1 MAGNVYGLFVGID
14 KYPDPKAE
22 LHGCVADVTSMR
34 KLLEKRIQPRESFH
48 ALELLDQDATRANIM
63 ARFRQHLGQAGPGDI
78 ALFYYAGHGS
88 EEIAPSEFQGLD
100 TGDKFQ
106 TLVCWDSRLPEADHW
121 DLADKELS
129 GLIAN
134 VAGDDPGKAP
144 HIAIVLDCCH
154 SGSGT
159 RDSDEVTPRQ
169 LEGRQSQRPVATFDL
184 SGAGSVGG
192 PTVGGRLALP
202 HGRHVLMAACLPTEK
217 AKELQINGEPR
228 GVFSYYLQEALQ
240 QATNGTPSY
249 RDLFKRVSALVSL
262 RVTDQAPQLEATD
275 QNVDQP
281 FLGGKVAASRPYFTM
296 SREKFDWAI
305 DGGSIQGIPDPAD
318 GKTELAL
325 FDARPDVNLLDLTQA
340 IGRAEVTQVRAGQSD
355 VTATLDHDMPLD
367 QPTYKAV
374 VTSAPVRRLAVVF
387 EGDQAALDPV
397 QAALARLSPAG
408 ASLVHRVDDAS
419 QAEYRLRAAADRYRI
434 YRAAVRVADDQSDQ
448 CTLAVASS
456 PINEANAVL
465 AAQQLEHIARWVR
478 IAELRNVKSTIP
490 DQDISLQIIPVITVD
505 EKDQELAALEGPEV
519 RLEYQLRGGAYQPQR
534 FKIRLTNR
542 GQRDYFCS
550 LLDLTQRY
558 RVFAGYFR
566 GGGVKLPAGNPPLD
580 VQVLR
585 TSQLVSTFPARIPDE
600 LLARGVRTYRDT
612 LKLIISTVASDG
624 TLLEQGNL
632 PQASDPAT
640 GQRDLPTNLGALQ
653 RLMRRRTAIYS
664 TKIPVGTTSSDWRT
678 MELLLTTVMPE
689 QYGPSPCA

>member
-1 MAGNVYGLFVGID
+1 MAASVYGLFVGID
-14 KYPDPKAE
+14 KYPDPRAE
-22 LHGCVADVTSMR
+22 LHGCVSDVTSMR
-34 KLLEKRIQPRESFH
+34 KLLEKRIQPQETFH
-48 ALELLDQDATRANIM
+48 ALELLDQDATRANIL
-63 ARFRQHLGQAGPGDI
+63 AAFRKHLGQAGPGDI

-88 EEIAPSEFQGLD
+88 EELAPPEFQGLD

-106 TLVCWDSRLPEADHW
+106 TLVCWDSRLQEPDRW

-129 GLIAN
+129 GLIAQ
-134 VAGDDPGKAP
+134 VAGSDPEKAP

-169 LEGRQSQRPVATFDL
+169 LGGRQSQRPAATFDL
-184 SGAGSVGG
+184 SGAAPVGG

-202 HGRHVLMAACLPTEK
+202 HGRHVLLTACLPTET
-217 AKELQINGEPR
+217 AKELKINGEPR
-228 GVFSYYLQEALQ
+228 GIFSYYLQEALQ
-240 QATNGTPSY
+240 QATDGAPSY
-249 RDLFKRVSALVSL
+249 RDLFKRISALVRL
-262 RVTDQAPQLEATD
+262 RVSDQTPQLEATD

-281 FLGGKVAASRPYFTM
+281 FLGGKVAATRPYFTM
-296 SREKFDWAI
+296 SCERFGWVI

-340 IGRAEVTQVRAGQSD
+340 IGRVEVTQVRAGQSV
-355 VTATLDHDMPLD
+355 VTATLDGDMPLD

-387 EGDQAALDPV
+387 EGDPAALDPV

-408 ASLVHRVDDAS
+408 ASLVRRVDDAS
-419 QAEYRLRAAADRYRI
+419 QAEYRLRAAAGRYRI
-434 YRAAVRVADDQSDQ
+434 YRAAVKVDDDQSDP

-456 PINEANAVL
+456 PINEANAALV
-465 AAQQLEHIARWVR
+465 AQQLEHIARWVR
-478 IAELRNVKSTIP
+478 IAELRNVKSMIA
-490 DQDISLQIIPVITVD
+490 DHDVSLQIIPVD
-505 EKDQELAALEGPEV
+505 ERDQELPALEGPEV
-519 RLEYQLRGGAYQPQR
+519 RLEYQLRAGVYQPQR

-558 RVFAGYFR
+558 RVFAGYLR
-566 GGGVKLPAGNPPLD
+566 GGGVNLPAGNPPLD

-585 TSQLVSTFPARIPDE
+585 GSQLVNTFPARIPDE
-600 LLARGVRTYRDT
+600 LLIRGERTYQDT
-612 LKLIISTVASDG
+612 LKLIISTEASDG

-632 PQASDPAT
+632 PQAADPAT
-640 GQRDLPTNLGALQ
+640 SQRGLPANLNALQ
-653 RLMRRRTAIYS
+653 RLMHRRDRDAFDEDTGGA
-664 TKIPVGTTSSDWRT
+664 TNSDWRT

-689 QYGPSPCA
+689 QYGPNPCA